1 MRFQAFVLMNVDLGC
16 EIDVL
21 KALKKIQGFDEAFY
35 VFGDYD
41 IIAKVTA
48 KTIDELNQIV
58 SHIRKLGNVQS
69 TTTMI
74 TREL

>member
-1 MRFQAFVLMNVDLGC
+1 MKFQAFVLMNVDLGC

-21 KALKKIQGFDEAFY
+21 KALMKIKGFDEAFY
-35 VFGDYD
+35 VYGDYD

-48 KTIDELNQIV
+48 KNIDELNQIV
-58 SHIRKLGNVQS
+58 SDVRKLRNVRS
-69 TTTMI
+69 TATMI